1 LEYLTIADFTL
12 LVFSNLITFFIV
24 RINKKNSYHLFYLI
38 LHLLSLICATLMY
51 KLLLLIGSNYY
62 IFEMVFLI
70 KILSVLFLFLHV
82 SAAIKEKRP
91 EFKMYY
97 LFPVIGMAILQFLNA
112 NGIYVL
118 EKETLQTAFLRF
130 VLKED
135 FFYGDQAAFLTVTN
149 LFYITLILLDF
160 YRFNKDSRN
169 IIRKGIFAFWLFGY
183 CFVIQSASIIATL
196 YYYSITDFG
205 FIVLENKHISF
216 FTALGFFFFLLN
228 PGLLYYFKVFKSGKV
243 VNLENHKTV
252 FEQINEAVELEKLFL
267 KKDFNFNKLMFLI
280 GQSGDSIR
288 AAIKINTNKT
298 FIDFINTYRVAA
310 SVNLMENGYLDMHS
324 LDSLGMASGFNSQ
337 QSFYRAF
344 RKEYDLTPG
353 EYWISKK
360 TKK

>member
-1 LEYLTIADFTL
+1 
-12 LVFSNLITFFIV
+12 
-24 RINKKNSYHLFYLI
+24 
-38 LHLLSLICATLMY
+38 
-51 KLLLLIGSNYY
+51 
-62 IFEMVFLI
+62 
-70 KILSVLFLFLHV
+70 
-82 SAAIKEKRP
+82 
-91 EFKMYY
+91 
-97 LFPVIGMAILQFLNA
+97 
-112 NGIYVL
+112 
-118 EKETLQTAFLRF
+118 
-130 VLKED
+130 
-135 FFYGDQAAFLTVTN
+135 
-149 LFYITLILLDF
+149 
-160 YRFNKDSRN
+160 
-169 IIRKGIFAFWLFGY
+169 
-183 CFVIQSASIIATL
+183 
-196 YYYSITDFG
+196 
-205 FIVLENKHISF
+205 
-216 FTALGFFFFLLN
+216 
-228 PGLLYYFKVFKSGKV
+228 VFKSGKV